1 MSFGRNVIQTED
13 MQNTSDLA
21 DLGGGGGGCRHLVKR
36 QLGVYTSRR
45 VDVFS

>member
-1 MSFGRNVIQTED
+1 MSFGRNVVQTED
-13 MQNTSDLA
+13 MRNTSDLA
-21 DLGGGGGGCRHLVKR
+21 DLGAGCRHLVKR

>member
-1 MSFGRNVIQTED
+1 VSFGRNVIQNED
-13 MQNTSDLA
+13 VHNTSDLA
-21 DLGGGGGGCRHLVKR
+21 DLGAGCRHLVKR